1 MRNKENYKKFIGK
14 SVIVII
20 VCSILFFIAHQVEY
34 NRYQYQFNG
43 KIAALIELIES
54 DYPNLDR
61 NEIIQILNNEESYD
75 NLLKEYGYDIKKD
88 AFISVNDSIYP
99 IYTILEYL
107 ILLITSISLMIL
119 YNSYNRKNDKEI
131 EGIIQCIED
140 INHKNYDLHIEELSE
155 DQLSILKNEI
165 YKTTVMLKEQAE
177 NSLKDKISVKDSI
190 QDISH
195 QLKTPLTSI
204 NIMLDNIIDDPEM
217 DTNTKEYFLN
227 QIKKELTNI
236 NFLVQNILKLSKFE
250 SNTIQFIKEE
260 VSLED
265 IVNASVSNVSSLCD
279 LRGIEILIENKCDGK
294 INCDYRWQVEAVTNI
309 LKNAV
314 EYSNQSGKVIVRCTE
329 NNIYS
334 QIEIID
340 FGIGMNEKDV
350 ANLFKRFYK
359 GKDASKDSV
368 GIGLALS
375 KVIIENDNG
384 KIVVDSEVGKGTRFV
399 IKYFYSY

>member
-1 MRNKENYKKFIGK
+1 MKNKENYKKYIAK
-14 SVIVII
+14 SIVLIVI
-20 VCSILFFIAHQVEY
+20 CSVLFLFAHKIEF
-34 NRYQYQFNG
+34 NRYQYHFNG

-54 DYPNLDR
+54 DYPELDK

-75 NLLKEYGYDIKKD
+75 NLLKEYGYDIKRD
-88 AFISVNDSIYP
+88 SFISVNDSIYP
-99 IYTILEYL
+99 IYTILEYS
-107 ILLITSISLMIL
+107 ILLITCILLMAL
-119 YNSYNRKNDKEI
+119 YNAFNRKSDKEI
-131 EGIIQCIED
+131 EGIIQCIDD

-177 NSLKDKISVKDSI
+177 NSLKDKISVKNSI

-204 NIMLDNIIDDPEM
+204 NIMLNNIIDDPEM
-217 DTNTKEYFLN
+217 DENTKNYFLT
-227 QIKKELTNI
+227 QIKKDLTNI

-250 SNTIQFIKEE
+250 SNTIQFIKDE
-260 VSLED
+260 VSLVD
-265 IVNASVSNVSSLCD
+265 IVKTSVSNVSSLCD
-279 LRGIEILIENKCDGK
+279 LKEIDIEIEDRCSEKV
-294 INCDYRWQVEAVTNI
+294 NCDLRWQVEAITNI
-309 LKNAV
+309 LKNAI
-314 EYSNQSGKVIVRCTE
+314 EYSKQSGKVIVKCTE

-359 GKDASKDSV
+359 G
-368 GIGLALS
+368 
-375 KVIIENDNG
+375 
-384 KIVVDSEVGKGTRFV
+384 
-399 IKYFYSY
+399 

>member
-1 MRNKENYKKFIGK
+1 MKNKENYKKFIGK
-14 SVIVII
+14 SLIVILL
-20 VCSILFFIAHQVEY
+20 VSILFLLVHQHEY
-34 NRYQYQFNG
+34 NRYQYQFNS
-43 KIAALIELIES
+43 KIAALIELIEK
-54 DYPNLDR
+54 DYPELER

-75 NLLKEYGYDIKKD
+75 NLLKEYGYDIEKD

-99 IYTILEYL
+99 MYTILEFA
-107 ILLITSISLMIL
+107 ILLLTCGLLMML
-119 YNSYNRKNDKEI
+119 YHFYNRNNDKEI

-217 DTNTKEYFLN
+217 ELEIREFFLN

-250 SNTIQFIKEE
+250 SNTIQFMKGE
-260 VSLED
+260 VNPID
-265 IVNASVSNVSSLCD
+265 IVNACISNVSSLCD
-279 LRGIEILIENKCDGK
+279 LKNIEIVVGDNCTRMF
-294 INCDYRWQVEAVTNI
+294 NCDFRWQVEAITNI

-314 EYSNQSGKVIVRCTE
+314 EYSNSGSKVLIQCDE
-329 NNIYS
+329 NNLYS
-334 QIEIID
+334 QIKIVD
-340 FGIGMNEKDV
+340 HGKGMDEEDTLKI
-350 ANLFKRFYK
+350 FKRFYK
-359 GKDASKDSV
+359 GKESSNDSI

-375 KVIIENDNG
+375 KAIIENDNG
-384 KIVVDSEVGKGTRFV
+384 KIIVDSEKGKGTTFC
-399 IKYFYSY
+399 IKYFY

>member
-279 LRGIEILIENKCDGK
+279 LRGIEILIENKCNGK

>member
-1 MRNKENYKKFIGK
+1 MKNKEYYKKYIVK
-14 SVIVII
+14 SIVLIVI
-20 VCSILFFIAHQVEY
+20 CSILFLFAHKIEF
-34 NRYQYQFNG
+34 NRYQYHFNG

-54 DYPNLDR
+54 DYPELDK

-75 NLLKEYGYDIKKD
+75 NILKEYGYDIKRD
-88 AFISVNDSIYP
+88 SFISVNDSIYP
-99 IYTILEYL
+99 IYTILEYS
-107 ILLITSISLMIL
+107 ILLITCILLMAV
-119 YNSYNRKNDKEI
+119 YNAFNRKSIKEI
-131 EGIIQCIED
+131 EGIIQCIDD

-177 NSLKDKISVKDSI
+177 NSLKDKMSVKNSI

-204 NIMLDNIIDDPEM
+204 NIMLNNIIDDPEM
-217 DTNTKEYFLN
+217 DENTKNYFLT
-227 QIKKELTNI
+227 QIKKDLTNI

-250 SNTIQFIKEE
+250 SNTIQLIKDE
-260 VSLED
+260 VSLVD

-279 LRGIEILIENKCDGK
+279 LKEIDIEIEDRCSEK
-294 INCDYRWQVEAVTNI
+294 INCDFRWQIEAITNI

-314 EYSNQSGKVIVRCTE
+314 EYSKQSGKVIVKCTE

-340 FGIGMNEKDV
+340 FGIGVNEKDV

-359 GKDASKDSV
+359 GKDASKDSI

-375 KVIIENDNG
+375 KAIIENDNG
-384 KIVVDSEVGKGTRFV
+384 KIVVDSIEGKGTTFT
-399 IKYFYSY
+399 IKYFR

>member
-1 MRNKENYKKFIGK
+1 MKNKEYYKKYITK
-14 SVIVII
+14 SIVLIVI
-20 VCSILFFIAHQVEY
+20 CSILFLFTHKIEF
-34 NRYQYQFNG
+34 NRYQYHFNG

-54 DYPNLDR
+54 DYPELDK

-75 NLLKEYGYDIKKD
+75 NLLKEYGYDIKRD
-88 AFISVNDSIYP
+88 SFISVNDSIYP
-99 IYTILEYL
+99 IYTILEYS
-107 ILLITSISLMIL
+107 ILLITCILLMAV
-119 YNSYNRKNDKEI
+119 YNEFNRKSNKEI
-131 EGIIQCIED
+131 EGIIQCIDD

-177 NSLKDKISVKDSI
+177 NSLKDKISVKNSI

-217 DTNTKEYFLN
+217 DENTRNYFLT
-227 QIKKELTNI
+227 QIKKDLTNI

-250 SNTIQFIKEE
+250 SNTIQFIKDE
-260 VSLED
+260 VSLVD

-279 LRGIEILIENKCDGK
+279 LKEIDIEIEDRCSEK
-294 INCDYRWQVEAVTNI
+294 INCDSRWQVEAITNI

-314 EYSNQSGKVIVRCTE
+314 EYSKQSGKIIVKCTE

-359 GKDASKDSV
+359 GKDASKDSI

-375 KVIIENDNG
+375 KAIIENDNG
-384 KIVVDSEVGKGTRFV
+384 KIVVDSTEGKGTTFT
-399 IKYFYSY
+399 IKYFR

>member
-1 MRNKENYKKFIGK
+1 MKNKENYKKFIGK
-14 SVIVII
+14 SLIVILL
-20 VCSILFFIAHQVEY
+20 VSILFLLVHQHEY
-34 NRYQYQFNG
+34 NRYQYQFNS
-43 KIAALIELIES
+43 KIAALIELIEK
-54 DYPNLDR
+54 DYPELER

-75 NLLKEYGYDIKKD
+75 NLLKEYGYDIEKD

-99 IYTILEYL
+99 MYTILEFA
-107 ILLITSISLMIL
+107 ILLLTCGLLMML
-119 YNSYNRKNDKEI
+119 YHFYNRNNDKEI

-217 DTNTKEYFLN
+217 ELEIREFFLN

-250 SNTIQFIKEE
+250 SNTIQFMKNE
-260 VSLED
+260 VNLID
-265 IVNASVSNVSSLCD
+265 IVNASISNVSSLCD
-279 LRGIEILIENKCDGK
+279 LKDIEIVVEDKCNKM
-294 INCDYRWQVEAVTNI
+294 INCDYRWQVEAITNI
-309 LKNAV
+309 LKNAI
-314 EYSNQSGKVIVRCTE
+314 EYSNSGSKVLIQCDE
-329 NNIYS
+329 NNLYS
-334 QIEIID
+334 QIKIVD
-340 FGIGMNEKDV
+340 HGKGMDEEDTLKI
-350 ANLFKRFYK
+350 FKRFYK
-359 GKDASKDSV
+359 GKESSNDSI

-375 KVIIENDNG
+375 KAIIENDNG
-384 KIVVDSEVGKGTRFV
+384 KIIVDSEKGKGTTFC
-399 IKYFYSY
+399 IKYFY

>member
-1 MRNKENYKKFIGK
+1 MKNKVNYKKYIGK
-14 SVIVII
+14 SVIAII
-20 VCSILFFIAHQVEY
+20 VCSMFFLFVHQIEY
-34 NRYQYQFNG
+34 NQYQYHFNG
-43 KIAALIELIES
+43 KIAALIELIET
-54 DYPNLDR
+54 DYPEMER

-99 IYTILEYL
+99 IYTFLEFLILL
-107 ILLITSISLMIL
+107 SSCILLITL
-119 YNSYNRKNDKEI
+119 YHSYNRRNDKEI

-177 NSLKDKISVKDSI
+177 NSLKDKKSVKDSI

-204 NIMLDNIIDDPEM
+204 HIMLDNIIDDPEM
-217 DTNTKEYFLN
+217 DTNTKDYFLN
-227 QIKKELTNI
+227 QIKKELLNI

-250 SNTIQFIKEE
+250 SNTIQFIKDE
-260 VSLED
+260 VSLGD
-265 IVNASVSNVSSLCD
+265 IVNDSVSNVAALCD
-279 LRGIEILIENKCDGK
+279 LKEVDIEIKDECTGK
-294 INCDYRWQVEAVTNI
+294 IQCDYRWQVEAVTNI

-314 EYSNQSGKVIVRCTE
+314 EYSKQSGKVIVKCTE
-329 NNIYS
+329 NNVYS
-334 QIEIID
+334 QIEITD
-340 FGIGMNEKDV
+340 FGVGMNEKDV

-359 GKDASKDSV
+359 GKDASKDSI

-375 KVIIENDNG
+375 KAIIENDNG
-384 KIVVDSEVGKGTRFV
+384 KIIVDSEKGKGTTFC
-399 IKYFYSY
+399 IKYFY

>member
-1 MRNKENYKKFIGK
+1 MKNKVNYKKYIGK
-14 SVIVII
+14 SVIIII
-20 VCSILFFIAHQVEY
+20 VCSMFFLFVHQIEY
-34 NRYQYQFNG
+34 NRYQYHFNG
-43 KIAALIELIES
+43 KIAALIELIVS
-54 DYPNLDR
+54 DYPEMDR
-61 NEIIQILNNEESYD
+61 NEIIQILNNKESYD

-99 IYTILEYL
+99 IYTLLEFLIL
-107 ILLITSISLMIL
+107 ISSCVLLITL
-119 YNSYNRKNDKEI
+119 YHSYNCRNDKEI
-131 EGIIQCIED
+131 DGIIQCIEG

-227 QIKKELTNI
+227 QIKKELMNI

-250 SNTIQFIKEE
+250 SNTIQFIKDE
-260 VSLED
+260 VSLGD
-265 IVNASVSNVSSLCD
+265 IVNASVSNVAALCD
-279 LRGIEILIENKCDGK
+279 LKEVDIEIKDECAGK
-294 INCDYRWQVEAVTNI
+294 IQCDYRWQVEAVTNI

-314 EYSNQSGKVIVRCTE
+314 EYSKQSGKVIVKCTE
-329 NNIYS
+329 NNVYS

-340 FGIGMNEKDV
+340 FGVGMNEKDI

-359 GKDASKDSV
+359 GKDASKDSI

-375 KVIIENDNG
+375 KAIVENDNG
-384 KIVVDSEVGKGTRFV
+384 KIVVDSEEGNGTTFT
-399 IKYFYSY
+399 IKYFH